1 MNLIPVGQLDG
12 GHIAYALLGE
22 KQRRLSL
29 VLVIVLAFMGAFVWE
44 GWLVWA
50 VLLFALGLRHPPVIY
65 WETPLDT
72 KRKITG
78 WVSFVMFVIT
88 FIPVPFAFL

>member
-29 VLVIVLAFMGAFVWE
+29 VLVIVLAFMGMFVWE

-72 KRKITG
+72 TRKVTG